1 MIAGLES
8 RSLSLRVAARLV
20 VAVCLFGISWGTL
33 AGSSPTWP
41 DKQVYALLSFLTG
54 LMWIAAAFSDR
65 RACSRLS
72 EAALLALALI
82 RGSGYAVDLV
92 NSGDTTLLAAVGAWS
107 IICVLSA
114 VPLLARSR

>member
-1 MIAGLES
+1 MIGALQS
-8 RSLSLRVAARLV
+8 RSVSMRLAARLV

-41 DKQVYALLSFLTG
+41 DKQVYALLSFLTA
-54 LMWIAAAFSDR
+54 LMWLSAALYDR
-65 RACSRLS
+65 RSCSMIS

-82 RGSGYAVDLV
+82 RGTGYALELAR
-92 NSGDTTLLAAVGAWS
+92 SGDPALLAAIGAWS

-114 VPLLARSR
+114 VPLVDRSQ